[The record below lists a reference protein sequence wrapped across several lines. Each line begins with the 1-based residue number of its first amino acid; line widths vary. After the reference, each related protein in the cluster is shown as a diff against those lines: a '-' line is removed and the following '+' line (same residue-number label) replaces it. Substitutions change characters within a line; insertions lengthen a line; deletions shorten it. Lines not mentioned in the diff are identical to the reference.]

1 MKSTLSFLFA
11 TLILLATIFLPRLG
25 TRKIKSTALS
35 FQTSRR
41 FHAVGS
47 ILLLAVGAAV
57 RIYAFGS
64 IPNGVF
70 IDEAIIGYDAY
81 SLLHYGID
89 HNGFSYPVH
98 LASFGS
104 GQHALYA
111 YLSMP
116 FIAALGLNQVS
127 IRLVNLVFGLLSLGV
142 FYLLALRTDG
152 RKTALAAL
160 FLLAINPWHIMISRW
175 GLECNLFP
183 AMFLLATY
191 FLVRSL
197 QGGRAF
203 GVAMLLFGISLYAY
217 GTAYFIVPLFL
228 LMLAVYLAL
237 HRRLRLSAVRG
248 GGLILA
254 LTALPVALYTA
265 VNALGWDTLRVGAVT
280 IPRLPAAARFT
291 QIFSLFSGGDFFE
304 KLANNAAILTRL
316 LISQKDGYLWNA
328 IPGFGSLYLFA
339 LPLVVGG
346 LWAVAQERQGQKSF
360 HLNHVFLLWLFAAL
374 LLALAMPVNINR
386 INIIYLPLIYLCARA
401 LVFVWERSKLL
412 GAGLVVLCLAW
423 FGLFAQVYFKSYP
436 QQIGAAFNESFGQ
449 AIQEA
454 SNRTDQ
460 TIYITKEVHLP
471 YAYVLFYTQPSPY
484 DFLDTVVYLD
494 PAAEF
499 RDAVSFGRYR
509 FLDAAQMP
517 PGGGVY
523 VLSNR
528 ETELFDPAE
537 YTIIPYKLFSVL
549 IPAAPWKLE

>member
-1 MKSTLSFLFA
+1 MKYTLSFLIAAF
-11 TLILLATIFLPRLG
+11 
-25 TRKIKSTALS
+25 
-35 FQTSRR
+35 
-41 FHAVGS
+41 
-47 ILLLAVGAAV
+47 ILLLAAFLPRPASRQERAGLTLRTWRGAPNAALLLLLAAGAAV

-64 IPNGVF
+64 IPNGIF

-183 AMFLLATY
+183 AIFLLATY
-191 FLVRSL
+191 FLARSL
-197 QGGRAF
+197 QGRRTF
-203 GVAMLLFGISLYAY
+203 GVAMLLYGVSLYAY
-217 GTAYFIVPLFL
+217 GTAYYVVPVFL
-228 LMLAVYLAL
+228 LMLAVYLGL
-237 HRRLRLSAVRG
+237 HGRLRLKALLG

-254 LTALPVALYTA
+254 LTGLPIALYVA
-265 VNALGWDTLRVGAVT
+265 VNALGWQTIQIGAVT

-291 QIFSLFSGGDFFE
+291 QIFSPFSDGGIYE
-304 KLANNAAILTRL
+304 NLANNAAVLTRL

-328 IPGFGSLYLFA
+328 IPGFGSLYLSG
-339 LPLVVGG
+339 LPLVLGG
-346 LWAVAQERQGQKSF
+346 LWAVVLEKQSQRTF
-360 HLNHVFLLWLFAAL
+360 RLNNVFLFWLAAAL

-386 INIIYLPLIYLCARA
+386 ANILFLPLIYLAARA
-401 LVFVWERSKLL
+401 LVFVWERSRLL
-412 GAGLVVLCLAW
+412 AGGLVLLCLAW
-423 FGLFAQVYFKSYP
+423 FGLFVHAYFKSYP
-436 QQIGAAFNESFGQ
+436 QQIGPAFNESFGQ

-454 SNRTDQ
+454 SNRTGQ

-471 YAYVLFYTQPSPY
+471 YAYALFYTQPSPY
-484 DFLDTVVYLD
+484 DFLDTVVYVD
-494 PAAEF
+494 PEAEF
-499 RDAVSFGRYR
+499 RDAASFGRYR
-509 FLDAAQMP
+509 FLEATAMP
-517 PGGGVY
+517 PGGGAY
-523 VLSNR
+523 VIGNR
-528 ETELFDPAE
+528 EAEQFDPAE

-549 IPAAPWKLE
+549 FPASP

>member
-1 MKSTLSFLFA
+1 MKYTLSFLIAAF
-11 TLILLATIFLPRLG
+11 
-25 TRKIKSTALS
+25 
-35 FQTSRR
+35 
-41 FHAVGS
+41 
-47 ILLLAVGAAV
+47 ILLLAAFLPRPASRQERAGLTSRLWRGAPNAALLLLLAAGAAV

-64 IPNGVF
+64 IPNGIF

-127 IRLVNLVFGLLSLGV
+127 IRLVNLVFGLLALGV

-183 AMFLLATY
+183 AIFLLATY
-191 FLVRSL
+191 FLARSL
-197 QGGRAF
+197 QGGRTF
-203 GVAMLLFGISLYAY
+203 GVAMLLYGVSLYAY
-217 GTAYFIVPLFL
+217 GTAYYVVPVFL
-228 LMLAVYLAL
+228 LMLAVYLGL
-237 HRRLRLSAVRG
+237 HRRLRLKALLG

-254 LTALPVALYTA
+254 LTGLPIALYVT
-265 VNALGWDTLRVGAVT
+265 VNALGWQTIQIGAVT

-291 QIFSLFSGGDFFE
+291 QIFSPFSDGGIYE
-304 KLANNAAILTRL
+304 NLANNAAVLTRL

-328 IPGFGSLYLFA
+328 IPGFGSLYLFG
-339 LPLVVGG
+339 LPLVLGG
-346 LWAVAQERQGQKSF
+346 LWAVVLEKQSQRTF
-360 HLNHVFLLWLFAAL
+360 RLNNVFLFWLAAAL

-386 INIIYLPLIYLCARA
+386 ANILFLPLIYLAARA
-401 LVFVWERSKLL
+401 LVFVWDRSSLL
-412 GAGLVVLCLAW
+412 AGGLVLLCLAW
-423 FGLFAQVYFKSYP
+423 FGLFVHAYFKSYP
-436 QQIGAAFNESFGQ
+436 QQIGPAFNESFGQ

-454 SNRTDQ
+454 SNRTGQ

-471 YAYVLFYTQPSPY
+471 YAYALFYTQPSPY
-484 DFLDTVVYLD
+484 DFLDTVVYVD
-494 PAAEF
+494 PEAEF
-499 RDAVSFGRYR
+499 RDAASFGRYR
-509 FLDAAQMP
+509 FVGAAAMP
-517 PGGGVY
+517 PGGGAY
-523 VLSNR
+523 VIANR
-528 ETELFDPAE
+528 EAEQFDPAG

-549 IPAAPWKLE
+549 IPASP